1 MVVHDI
7 DRPDVGGV
15 PPKMQA
21 IAEQVKEALA
31 GLAPYLT
38 VSTNDNLMSSVSI
51 RGSFDA
57 RETWTNGIWEN
68 SRNFRFSIVPMNGKR
83 YYDAADEKVT
93 VELEQGH
100 RVGKFRKSTATVA
113 KVIERIK
120 AFIEAGKA

>member
-31 GLAPYLT
+31 GLVPYLT
-38 VSTNDNLMSSVSI
+38 VGTNDNLMSSVSI

-83 YYDAADEKVT
+83 YYDAADDKVT
-93 VELEQGH
+93 VELEQGR

-120 AFIEAGKA
+120 AFIEAGK